1 MLEAATAE
9 RQPWLADRLVRWWDM
24 LSFSGSRFLWCGKA
38 LSAIKLDCYIGCVA
52 CLDEKAGFVVI
63 KPIDKDARE
72 NAIEKLTPIDAEFRK
87 IGMEVTADTI
97 KALIESLREDSKPR
111 NFQWLLDQIAA
122 VERLTERELRTKTFF
137 YIYPEHA
144 QFFPT
149 QRNPYP
155 LGEDVF
161 NKFPSCVYDTNEAT
175 WCLALSRSTASVFH
189 LMRILEAG
197 LSALG
202 KKFGVSLAH
211 KNWAPALDE
220 IEKKI
225 RNIHTDPN
233 WQALPDCKK
242 QQEFYSQAASHFGI
256 LKDAWRNYTAH
267 ARGKYTQAEAEDI
280 FRNVRGFMQKLA
292 TQLHE

>member
-1 MLEAATAE
+1 MLQVATAE
-9 RQPWLADRLVRWWDM
+9 PQLWLAGRLVSRWDM

-52 CLDEKAGFVVI
+52 SLDEKAVFIVV
-63 KPIDKDARE
+63 KPIDKDARG
-72 NAIEKLTPIDAEFRK
+72 NAIEKLTPIEAEFRK
-87 IGMEVTADTI
+87 IGMEITADTI
-97 KALIESLREDSKPR
+97 KDLIESLGEDSKPR
-111 NFQWLLDQIAA
+111 NFQWLLDQVAA
-122 VERLTERELRTKTFF
+122 VERLAERELKRKTFF

-149 QRNPYP
+149 QRSPYP
-155 LGEDVF
+155 LGEEVF
-161 NKFPSCVYDTNEAT
+161 NKFPSCIYDTNEAA

-197 LSALG
+197 LGVLG
-202 KKFGVSLAH
+202 RRFGVSLAH
-211 KNWAPALDE
+211 TNWAPALDE

-225 RNIHTDPN
+225 RNMHTDPK
-233 WQALPDCKK
+233 WRALPDCKEK
-242 QQEFYSQAASHFGI
+242 QEFYAQAASHFGV

-267 ARGKYTQAEAEDI
+267 ARGKYTQVEAEDI